1 MLLTALGHVCR
12 SAMSGGEALAEA
24 ARFQP
29 DVVIC
34 DIGLPDISGYE
45 VARALRSRHGSRMY
59 LAALTGWAQSADRA
73 RSFAAGFD
81 QHLIKP
87 ASGRVLHAVIAAS
100 TWNIAIGT
108 GEFPIVDSSDENPPA
123 PDALLTS
130 SDELPDEL
138 PRSSD
143 DCPRGRPHRA

>member
-1 MLLTALGHVCR
+1 MLVVDDHPDSADASCMLLSALGHVCS
-12 SAMSGGEALAEA
+12 SAMSGEEALAEA

-45 VARALRSRHGSRMY
+45 VARALRSRHGPRLY
-59 LAALTGWAQSADRA
+59 LAALTGWVQPADRA

-87 ASGRVLHAVIAAS
+87 ASGLVLNAVIAAS
-100 TWNIAIGT
+100 TRGVIAIGT
-108 GEFPIVDSSDENPPA
+108 GEFPIVDA
-123 PDALLTS
+123 G
-130 SDELPDEL
+130 PDEPGEL
-138 PRSSD
+138 R
-143 DCPRGRPHRA
+143 RGPAERER